1 MSRYKIDNILEVSK
15 ICIGAD
21 HFGTSIDKDTASRI
35 LDMYTDRGGNFID
48 TANVYGKWVAGAGN
62 ASEKF
67 LGEWLKSRKKDVVI
81 ATKGGHYDLTAPPVM
96 RLKESDL
103 RCDLEESLLALGLDC
118 IDFYWLHRDDTSMHI
133 GEILDTLERFK
144 KEGKIR
150 FYGASNFCGERLW
163 QAKEYATAHNI
174 TGFSAVSNQ
183 HSAATVNRGANTN
196 PDPTLVIHGERE
208 EDFHI
213 KTNTPLIP
221 YQSTARGY
229 FSKITGGAVSDF
241 LLKAY
246 DNEKTRAT
254 YTEIL
259 DLAKNESCSVQTAS
273 LLYLARSPYP
283 VLPITSVRKTEQ
295 LADVFDAMEKL

>member
-1 MSRYKIDNILEVSK
+1 MPIEEILE
-15 ICIGAD
+15 
-21 HFGTSIDKDTASRI
+21 T
-35 LDMYTDRGGNFID
+35 M
-48 TANVYGKWVAGAGN
+48 
-62 ASEKF
+62 EK
-67 LGEWLKSRKKDVVI
+67 
-81 ATKGGHYDLTAPPVM
+81 
-96 RLKESDL
+96 L
-103 RCDLEESLLALGLDC
+103 R
-118 IDFYWLHRDDTSMHI
+118 R
-133 GEILDTLERFK
+133 
-144 KEGKIR
+144 EGKILL
-150 FYGASNFCGERLW
+150 YGASNFCAERLAKA
-163 QAKEYATAHNI
+163 QRYAKENNI
-174 TGFSAVSNQ
+174 IGFSAVSNQ
-183 HSAATVNRGANTN
+183 HSAATVNKGANTN

-229 FSKITGGAVSDF
+229 FFKITGGAVSDF

-254 YTEIL
+254 YKEIL

-295 LADVFDAMEKL
+295 LADVFDAMEKI

>member
-1 MSRYKIDNILEVSK
+1 MKI
-15 ICIGAD
+15 
-21 HFGTSIDKDTASRI
+21 
-35 LDMYTDRGGNFID
+35 FID

-67 LGEWLKSRKKDVVI
+67 LGEWLKSRKKNVVI

-163 QAKEYATAHNI
+163 QAKEYATEHNI

-183 HSAATVNRGANTN
+183 HSAATVNKGANTN

-254 YTEIL
+254 YKEIL
-259 DLAKNESCSVQTAS
+259 DLTKNESCSVQTAS
-273 LLYLARSPYP
+273 LLYLAKSPYP

-295 LADVFDAMEKL
+295 LADVFDAMEKI

>member
-1 MSRYKIDNILEVSK
+1 
-15 ICIGAD
+15 
-21 HFGTSIDKDTASRI
+21 
-35 LDMYTDRGGNFID
+35 
-48 TANVYGKWVAGAGN
+48 
-62 ASEKF
+62 
-67 LGEWLKSRKKDVVI
+67 
-81 ATKGGHYDLTAPPVM
+81 
-96 RLKESDL
+96 
-103 RCDLEESLLALGLDC
+103 
-118 IDFYWLHRDDTSMHI
+118 
-133 GEILDTLERFK
+133 
-144 KEGKIR
+144 
-150 FYGASNFCGERLW
+150 
-163 QAKEYATAHNI
+163 
-174 TGFSAVSNQ
+174 VSNQ
-183 HSAATVNRGANTN
+183 HSAATVNKGANTN
-196 PDPTLVIHGERE
+196 PDPTLVIHGELE

-254 YTEIL
+254 YKEIL

-295 LADVFDAMEKL
+295 LADVFDAMEKI